1 MIIVVL
7 LRKVTNDNGWEWRGN
22 YGGGLEG
29 CVFYV
34 YVVSS
39 CVFASFGKSLV
50 LEMKAH
56 GKFSQVVWCVGGDYL
71 QTCGMEH

>member
-34 YVVSS
+34 
-39 CVFASFGKSLV
+39 CVLCCLVFLQV
-50 LEMKAH
+50 LEMKAD
-56 GKFSQVVWCVGGDYL
+56 GKFSQLVWCVGDYL
-71 QTCGMEH
+71 QTRGMEH